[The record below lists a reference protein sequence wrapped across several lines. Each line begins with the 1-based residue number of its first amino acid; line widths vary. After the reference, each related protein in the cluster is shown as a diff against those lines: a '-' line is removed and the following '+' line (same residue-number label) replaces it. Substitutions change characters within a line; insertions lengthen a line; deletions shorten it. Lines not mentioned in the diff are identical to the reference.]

1 MSDITMEI
9 LEKYGEEWAKSAFEK
24 SKERGVEEFSDFIE
38 KTYKKELEA
47 MGADSDTVQI
57 ALNFIVEVM

>member
-9 LEKYGEEWAKSAFEK
+9 LEEYGEEWAKSAFEK

-38 KTYKKELEA
+38 KTYKKSFCLSA
-47 MGADSDTVQI
+47 SVA
-57 ALNFIVEVM
+57 